1 MTTLRATVRDG
12 RLELNVPADWPDGIE
27 VEIHPLS
34 PGTRAGAMSP
44 EEISA
49 TLAAMD
55 RVEPFEMIAA
65 EQAAW
70 DRDRRA
76 GRDSEK
82 AKSAAEAERLRR
94 MWE

>member
-1 MTTLRATVRDG
+1 MTTVRATVRDG

-27 VEIHPLS
+27 VEIHPLVQE
-34 PGTRAGAMSP
+34 ADVGAMSLD
-44 EEISA
+44 EISA

-55 RVEPFEMIAA
+55 RVEPFELTDA

-70 DRDRRA
+70 DRDRQA
-76 GRDSEK
+76 GRATEK
-82 AKSAAEAERLRR
+82 ANFAEESERLRG

>member
-34 PGTRAGAMSP
+34 QMARADAMSP

-55 RVEPFEMIAA
+55 RIEPSELT
-65 EQAAW
+65 ETEEAAW
-70 DRDRRA
+70 DRDQQAGGRA
-76 GRDSEK
+76 EK
-82 AKSAAEAERLRR
+82 ARFVEEAERLRGI
-94 MWE
+94 